1 MAESIAHFAV
11 KSIGMSRVNGRKPCT
26 LLEAARHNLRE
37 IQAEQGAKGH
47 IDSKRTRH
55 NCIIAG
61 PASSREVQALANSL
75 LANVDTSKLKRDH
88 CQAIEA
94 VFSLPSGSPI
104 DPANYFA
111 QCSDWLARETL
122 LTVLSAVVHHD
133 EAAAHLHVL
142 LLPVK
147 EGRHVGGAP
156 IARPELKRLRDS
168 YFGKV
173 AGPAGLKRD
182 SAKVRGIVKQWAVAA
197 VLRECEA
204 MGLPH
209 ANGPL
214 WAVLV
219 AAIERDP
226 TAAILAL
233 QIDVNSIRPAAIPPT
248 QQLHAKAIG
257 LADSPI
263 GLESS
268 GEEMQALSC
277 VGLHQRTTINET
289 SEATETRPD
298 RLSVPQAAQ
307 QRAIARHTPKP
318 SPRPAAPAVRV
329 GDDGTIRERDEYAHD
344 LSAWD

>member
-47 IDSKRTRH
+47 IDPKRTQH

-61 PASSREVQALANSL
+61 PASALEVQALAKSL
-75 LANVDTSKLKRDH
+75 LADVDTSKLKRDH

-94 VFSLPSGSPI
+94 VFSLPIGSPI
-104 DPANYFA
+104 DPADYFA
-111 QCSDWLARETL
+111 QCSDWLARETML
-122 LTVLSAVVHHD
+122 AVLSAVVHHD

-156 IARPELKRLRDS
+156 IARLELKRLRDS
-168 YFGKV
+168 YFAKV

-182 SAKVRGIVKQWAVAA
+182 SAKLRGIVKQWAVGA

-204 MGLPH
+204 MGLRH

-226 TAAILAL
+226 TAAMLAL
-233 QIDVNSIRPAAIPPT
+233 QIDVNSIRPAAISAT
-248 QQLHAKAIG
+248 QQLNSKTIG

-263 GLESS
+263 GLDSN

-277 VGLHQRTTINET
+277 VGLHQRTATKQT
-289 SEATETRPD
+289 SEAIEKHPD
-298 RLSVPQAAQ
+298 RLSLAQAAQ
-307 QRAIARHTPKP
+307 QRAIARHNSRP
-318 SPRPAAPAVRV
+318 STRPAAPAVRV
-329 GDDGTIRERDEYAHD
+329 GDDGTIRVRDEYAHD
-344 LSAWD
+344 LSAWT